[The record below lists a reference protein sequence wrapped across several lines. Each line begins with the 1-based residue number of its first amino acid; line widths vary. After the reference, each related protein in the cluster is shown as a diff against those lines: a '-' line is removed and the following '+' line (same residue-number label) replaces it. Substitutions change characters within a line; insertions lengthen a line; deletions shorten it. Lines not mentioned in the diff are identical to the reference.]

1 MYRQTTKRSIA
12 LSALGTIFGMTL
24 CCASIKL
31 AQADASLPNK
41 LTAEYEVVRGAINL
55 GVIKKT
61 LSRDGDV
68 YRVSSTVEPNPLIK
82 MIAGGEA
89 NEEAVFQVTSEG
101 LRSVFYSE
109 SRTGKPSH
117 SVNFDWSKRTL
128 TFEADGKVT
137 RTIKVPEI
145 DTVDLSSLPFYL
157 MIKPL
162 KELAGTSIGIV
173 NSKHV
178 GQYTFMKP
186 IAQTIETKDG
196 LVDTWLIEKKRS
208 DSNTRSI
215 KVWVD
220 PSRGNI
226 PVRIQQT
233 KDETVTT
240 FNLKKTAGL

>member
-1 MYRQTTKRSIA
+1 MTPSFKKAGPAGQAIRLLLV
-12 LSALGTIFGMTL
+12 LSLGTST
-24 CCASIKL
+24 AS
-31 AQADASLPNK
+31 AFAAEDLPNR

-55 GVIKKT
+55 GIIKKT
-61 LSRDGDV
+61 LKRDGDI

-89 NEEAVFQVTSEG
+89 NEEAVFQVTESG

-117 SVNFDWSKRTL
+117 AVNFDWASRTL
-128 TFEADGKVT
+128 TFEADGKIT
-137 RTIKVPEI
+137 RKIKVPDI

-157 MIKPL
+157 MLKPI

-178 GQYTFMKP
+178 GRYTFLKP
-186 IAQTIETKDG
+186 VAETIETDDG
-196 LVDTWLIEKKRS
+196 PVDTWLIVKQRN
-208 DSNTRSI
+208 DSATRSI

-220 PSRGNI
+220 PNRGNL
-226 PVRIQQT
+226 PVRIQQN
-233 KDETVTT
+233 KDDTVTT
-240 FNLKKTAGL
+240 FNLKTTAGM